1 MLYLPLGSTQP
12 TRMHIPVFDRAKTE
26 FEYRVTTIGVDGQQ
40 YQGDLVTAKGPVV
53 LVGDRP

>member
-1 MLYLPLGSTQP
+1 
-12 TRMHIPVFDRAKTE
+12 MHIPVFDRAKTE